1 MRRPL
6 AAEELNPLIPHIAE
20 IILAIVVFLIL
31 VALVRKFVVPKFEQ
45 TFARRTAAI
54 EGGMQEAKEAQAEAK
69 AALEQYR
76 AQLAEAR
83 SEAAGIREE
92 AREQG
97 AQIVVEMRQQAQAES
112 SRITAAAHAQIE
124 AERIQVLQQLRTE
137 VGTLATSLAGRIVGE
152 SLEDEVR
159 QRRTVD
165 RFLAELEQQESGS
178 SSQAQTQVQPEPATA
193 PSGGAH
199 AATPPNG
206 QAP

>member
-1 MRRPL
+1 MRRLL
-6 AAEELNPLIPHIAE
+6 AAEELNPLIPHVAE

-45 TFARRTAAI
+45 VYARRTAAI
-54 EGGMQEAKEAQAEAK
+54 EGGMEEAKRAQAEAK

-83 SEAAGIREE
+83 HEAASIREE

-97 AQIVVEMRQQAQAES
+97 AQIVAEMRQQAQEEGA
-112 SRITAAAHAQIE
+112 RITGAAHSQIE

-137 VGTLATSLAGRIVGE
+137 VGSLATALAGRIVGE
-152 SLEDEVR
+152 SLEDEAR

-165 RFLAELEQQESGS
+165 RFLAELEAQESAQGAQ
-178 SSQAQTQVQPEPATA
+178 QAPA
-193 PSGGAH
+193 PQGGAH
-199 AATPPNG
+199 AASTSG
-206 QAP
+206 QAT

>member
-1 MRRPL
+1 
-6 AAEELNPLIPHIAE
+6 
-20 IILAIVVFLIL
+20 
-31 VALVRKFVVPKFEQ
+31 
-45 TFARRTAAI
+45 
-54 EGGMQEAKEAQAEAK
+54 
-69 AALEQYR
+69 
-76 AQLAEAR
+76 
-83 SEAAGIREE
+83 
-92 AREQG
+92 
-97 AQIVVEMRQQAQAES
+97 
-112 SRITAAAHAQIE
+112 
-124 AERIQVLQQLRTE
+124 
-137 VGTLATSLAGRIVGE
+137 LAGRIVGE

>member
-1 MRRPL
+1 MRTLL
-6 AAEELNPLIPHIAE
+6 AAEGEEINPLIPHIAE

-45 TFARRTAAI
+45 TFAQRTAAI

-83 SEAAGIREE
+83 HEAASIREE

-112 SRITAAAHAQIE
+112 ARITAAAHSQIE
-124 AERIQVLQQLRTE
+124 AERIQVVQQLRTE
-137 VGTLATSLAGRIVGE
+137 VGTLATSLASRIVGE
-152 SLEDEVR
+152 SLEDDER
-159 QRRTVD
+159 ARRTVD
-165 RFLAELEQQESGS
+165 RFIADLEGQSTE
-178 SSQAQTQVQPEPATA
+178 APA
-193 PSGGAH
+193 
-199 AATPPNG
+199 G
-206 QAP
+206 QS